1 MEIRAKQHG
10 DGTTDPNYYLR
21 YQLSWLGKT
30 YDPTRWVDYRQSQD
44 GLMEYL
50 GRLEA
55 AGQRIDKAGQVAF
68 RRECLKLLLDLR
80 QTMPYFDSV
89 KVRFSLE
96 RQKYPGLKVLNTA
109 FGDAGVP
116 FVIVNRQQGKSRET
130 YWYIEK
136 RNETKEAEH
145 PLQDAP
151 KLTELRDTSDGSCSP
166 SEDIPVG

>member
-1 MEIRAKQHG
+1 MN
-10 DGTTDPNYYLR
+10 GTGLTKDPDYYLR

-30 YDPTRWVDYRQSQD
+30 YDPTRWEDYRQTQD

-50 GRLEA
+50 GCLEA
-55 AGQRIDKAGQVAF
+55 AGQKNDKVGQEEF

-109 FGDAGVP
+109 FKDAGY
-116 FVIVNRQQGKSRET
+116 FCRSML
-130 YWYIEK
+130 K
-136 RNETKEAEH
+136 RT
-145 PLQDAP
+145 
-151 KLTELRDTSDGSCSP
+151 LTESK
-166 SEDIPVG
+166 

>member
-1 MEIRAKQHG
+1 M
-10 DGTTDPNYYLR
+10 
-21 YQLSWLGKT
+21 
-30 YDPTRWVDYRQSQD
+30 
-44 GLMEYL
+44 
-50 GRLEA
+50 A
-55 AGQRIDKAGQVAF
+55 A
-68 RRECLKLLLDLR
+68 ECLKLLLDLR

-89 KVRFSLE
+89 KVRFSME

-109 FGDAGVP
+109 FGDARVP
-116 FVIVNRQQGKSRET
+116 FIIVNRQQGKSRET

-151 KLTELRDTSDGSCSP
+151 KLTGLRDTSDGSCSP